1 MSKVLMQSLTL
12 TATPL
17 NPKPLNPCAF
27 LRRADGSVVAD
38 HISTRLTMRPW
49 FWGDFQRGAAV
60 SYGQTLEPEALTQ
73 TGGEAHH
80 MQEFQ

>member
-12 TATPL
+12 TAKPL

-49 FWGDFQRGAAV
+49 FWGDFLKEGLR
-60 SYGQTLEPEALTQ
+60 SLMDKRLSPKP
-73 TGGEAHH
+73 
-80 MQEFQ
+80 